1 MFERLFGSTI
11 NEQMNY
17 LQPRVL
23 ITAPVIIF
31 GFIAMAFGGESGS
44 ALIAIAAYVWGWT
57 FLRNWFGFT
66 TIGALFSGNIV
77 IGVILFVV
85 YLVVGYF
92 IGLIIFL
99 LGLIRYIHLLI
110 ITKK

>member
-1 MFERLFGSTI
+1 MFERLFGGTI
-11 NEQMNY
+11 EEQMNF

-23 ITAPVIIF
+23 ITAPVILF
-31 GFIAMAFGGESGS
+31 GFLAMAFGGGSGS
-44 ALIAIAAYVWGWT
+44 GVIAIAAYVWAWT
-57 FLRNWFGFT
+57 FLKNWFGFT
-66 TIGALFSGNIV
+66 TLGALFSGNIV

-92 IGLIIFL
+92 IGLLTFL
-99 LGLIRYIHLLI
+99 LGLIRYIHLVV